1 MHCPLCKKGS
11 KRFFSIPDYP
21 VFANALDGAGPDPLY
36 LFEVLFCEPC
46 AFGFQPNPPPAE
58 TLYTRVRAPSG
69 VSKVWRDH
77 YEALAAFAEKHLEGD
92 ASRVLDVGAGH
103 GFLSELLLQ
112 KKFEVEALD
121 LNPGEKLK
129 SLGIPVY
136 QKFFGKG
143 FTATKKYNAVLLS
156 HVAEHVNDLEG
167 FLKEAVAALNPSGR
181 LIFSVPDVAG
191 GMQNNDLSLFIP
203 EHTWYFSERALE
215 KILKSFGFVA
225 EAVKPYNDHSLFISA
240 RKGSENGRWR
250 ERPLLK
256 ELNALLEKYWE
267 HYQKSLRRVS
277 EIVAQARAR
286 VVFFGAHSMTLH
298 LAVPLQLWKQKK
310 SFVLI
315 DNDPLK
321 RGLRLS
327 GTPWTVVNPEVAGL
341 NPQDIVIIPRSSYAA
356 EMAEQVTQLGAPS
369 VVI

>member
-1 MHCPLCKKGS
+1 MRCPLCKKES

-21 VFANALDGAGPDPLY
+21 VFANALDGAGPDELY
-36 LFEVLFCEPC
+36 LFDVRFCEPC
-46 AFGFQPNPPPAE
+46 AFGFQPHPPPAE
-58 TLYTRVRAPSG
+58 KLYTRVRAPSG
-69 VSKVWRDH
+69 VSKVWRGH
-77 YEALAAFAEKHLEGD
+77 YEALAAFAEKHLE
-92 ASRVLDVGAGH
+92 SEMPCVLDVGAGH
-103 GFLSELLLQ
+103 GFLSELLLR
-112 KKFEVEALD
+112 KKFMVEAVD

-143 FTATKKYNAVLLS
+143 FSAAKKYDAVLLS
-156 HVAEHVNDLEG
+156 HVAEHVNDLES
-167 FLKEAVAALNPSGR
+167 FLREAAAALKPSGR

-215 KILKSFGFVA
+215 KILKPLGFVV

-250 ERPLLK
+250 EGPLLK
-256 ELNALLEKYWE
+256 ELNALLEKYSR

-277 EIVAQARAR
+277 EIAAQARSR

-298 LAVPLQLWKQKK
+298 LVAPLQLWKQKK

-321 RGLRLS
+321 NGLRLS
-327 GTPWTVVNPEVAGL
+327 GTPWSVVRPEEAGL

-356 EMAEQVTQLGAPS
+356 EMAEQVTRLGAPS